1 MARLNKTIELQG
13 EMLTVPQYVNRTIS
27 GWQVRIRGIPSQHF
41 ADRAYG
47 GPRYSLQEASLFSQT
62 LVARLVAEQH
72 ASLAEAPCYLVA
84 IY

>member
-13 EMLTVPQYVNRTIS
+13 ETLKVPQYVNRTVS

-47 GPRYSLQEASLFSQT
+47 GPRYSLQEASVFSQI
-62 LVARLVAEQH
+62 LVARLAAERQ
-72 ASLAEAPCYLVA
+72 ASSAEAP
-84 IY
+84 